1 MSVGKTMAH
10 EDFCSG
16 CAQSHDCKDVYEQ
29 LGKSQGPN
37 VARTAITAFLLPIAV
52 FIAALALSDHIFKQT
67 VTGKNLRFIVGFA
80 LAGCASF
87 ACILIVKAINVRLA
101 NSSRCAA
108 AERPNPDKVEG
119 DNKSKLKAD

>member
-1 MSVGKTMAH
+1 MAH

-29 LGKSQGPN
+29 MGKSQSPN
-37 VARTAITAFLLPIAV
+37 IARTAITAFLLPIAV
-52 FIAALALSDHIFKQT
+52 FIAALALSDHVLKQA

-101 NSSRCAA
+101 NSSRCAV

>member
-1 MSVGKTMAH
+1 MTH

-37 VARTAITAFLLPIAV
+37 IARTAITAFLLPIAV
-52 FIAALALSDHIFKQT
+52 FIAALALSDHVFKQS
-67 VTGKNLRFIVGFA
+67 VTGQNLRFIVGFA

-101 NSSRCAA
+101 KRL
-108 AERPNPDKVEG
+108 NPDKVEG
-119 DNKSKLKAD
+119 DTKSKLKAD